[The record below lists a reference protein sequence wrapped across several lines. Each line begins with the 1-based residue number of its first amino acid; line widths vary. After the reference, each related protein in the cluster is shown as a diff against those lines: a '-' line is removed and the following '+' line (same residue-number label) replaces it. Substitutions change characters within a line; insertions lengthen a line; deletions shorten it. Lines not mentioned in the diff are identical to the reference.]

1 MFIHKSVIVK
11 RVLNDM
17 DQVVKI
23 VKLNQFNLLKKEV
36 DEFGQLSKI
45 LDRQNRRLE
54 DIAEV
59 LNDQNDVYE
68 CIVVLYSV
76 NVNKEKTDQVTS
88 VVLSK
93 FAKKDI

>member
-1 MFIHKSVIVK
+1 
-11 RVLNDM
+11 M

-23 VKLNQFNLLKKEV
+23 VKLNQFNLFKKEV

-45 LDRQNRRLE
+45 LDRQNRRLG
-54 DIAEV
+54 DIVEV

>member
-1 MFIHKSVIVK
+1 
-11 RVLNDM
+11 M

-45 LDRQNRRLE
+45 LDRQNRRLG
-54 DIAEV
+54 DIVEV

>member
-11 RVLNDM
+11 RVLSDM
-17 DQVVKI
+17 DQVVEI

-45 LDRQNRRLE
+45 LDRQNRRLG
-54 DIAEV
+54 DIVEV

>member
-36 DEFGQLSKI
+36 DEFGQLSKV
-45 LDRQNRRLE
+45 LDRQNRRLG
-54 DIAEV
+54 DIVEV

>member
-45 LDRQNRRLE
+45 LDRQNRRLG
-54 DIAEV
+54 DIVEV
-59 LNDQNDVYE
+59 LNHQNDVYE

>member
-45 LDRQNRRLE
+45 LDRQNRRLG
-54 DIAEV
+54 DIVEV

-93 FAKKDI
+93 FARKDI

>member
-23 VKLNQFNLLKKEV
+23 VKLNQFNLFKKEV

-45 LDRQNRRLE
+45 LDRQNRRLG
-54 DIAEV
+54 DIVEV

>member
-36 DEFGQLSKI
+36 GEFGQLSKI
-45 LDRQNRRLE
+45 LDRQNRRLG
-54 DIAEV
+54 DIVEV

>member
-11 RVLNDM
+11 RVLHDM

-45 LDRQNRRLE
+45 LDRQNRRLG

>member
-45 LDRQNRRLE
+45 LDRQNRRLG
-54 DIAEV
+54 DIVEV
-59 LNDQNDVYE
+59 LNDQNHVYE

>member
-45 LDRQNRRLE
+45 LDRQNRRLG
-54 DIAEV
+54 DIVEV

>member
-11 RVLNDM
+11 RVLSDM

-45 LDRQNRRLE
+45 LDRQNRRLG
-54 DIAEV
+54 DIVEV

>member
-45 LDRQNRRLE
+45 LDRQNRRLG
-54 DIAEV
+54 DIVEV

-76 NVNKEKTDQVTS
+76 NVNKEKTD
-88 VVLSK
+88 
-93 FAKKDI
+93 

>member
-23 VKLNQFNLLKKEV
+23 VKLNQFNLFKKEV

-45 LDRQNRRLE
+45 LDRQNRRLG
-54 DIAEV
+54 DIAEL